1 MCRKRWR
8 RRRNHVKFLLNRMQR
23 YARTKALNGCYGV
36 MHIKEAATNYK
47 AFEVPIVSVKSLIMS
62 IYDGIMTR

>member
-1 MCRKRWR
+1 MGIMGR
-8 RRRNHVKFLLNRMQR
+8 L
-23 YARTKALNGCYGV
+23 
-36 MHIKEAATNYK
+36 HIKEAATNYK